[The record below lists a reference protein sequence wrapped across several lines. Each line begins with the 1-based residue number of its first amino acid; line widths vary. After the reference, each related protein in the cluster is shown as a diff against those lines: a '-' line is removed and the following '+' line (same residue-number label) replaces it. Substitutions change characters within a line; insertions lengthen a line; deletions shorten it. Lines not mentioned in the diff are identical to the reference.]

1 MMYWEED
8 RQDKDRLTVPDDIV
22 DLIYVI
28 NCKMLPLDHAYAF
41 SRALRQALPWLEEES
56 AAGIHLIHG
65 AESGNGWY
73 RPESGE
79 GQLLHLSRRARM
91 SIRVPKERVEDA
103 RALVGQTLD
112 IEGYPLEVGE
122 ACTRKLSSM
131 ATQFSRYVV
140 GAEGQS
146 EEEFLEHVVQEM
158 RKLKIPVR
166 KIMCGRSHLIRT
178 PEENIHTRAV
188 MVADLDPAHAI
199 LLQEQGI
206 GPGRKLGCGLFI
218 PHKGIS
224 SIGETRADD

>member
-1 MMYWEED
+1 MMYWEQD

-22 DLIYVI
+22 DLVYVI
-28 NCKMLPLDHAYAF
+28 DCKMLPLDHAYAF
-41 SRALRQALPWLEEES
+41 SRALHQALPWLADEE

-73 RPESGE
+73 RPENGE

-91 SIRVPKERVEDA
+91 SIRVPRERVEDA

-112 IEGYPLEVGE
+112 VDGYPLRVGK
-122 ACTRKLSSM
+122 ATTRKLSSLS
-131 ATQFSRYVV
+131 TQFARYVV
-140 GAEGQS
+140 GEEGQD

-158 RKLKIPVR
+158 RKLRIPVR
-166 KIMCGRSHLIRT
+166 KLMCGRSHLIRT
-178 PEENIHTRAV
+178 PEVEIHTRAV
-188 MVADLDPAHAI
+188 MVADLDPEHAVV
-199 LLQEQGI
+199 LQERGV

-224 SIGETRADD
+224 SVGETRGDD

>member
-28 NCKMLPLDHAYAF
+28 RCKMLPLDHAYAF
-41 SRALRQALPWLEEES
+41 SQALHQALPWLEEEET
-56 AAGIHLIHG
+56 AGIHLIHG

-103 RALVGQTLD
+103 RALEGQTLD

-122 ACTRKLSSM
+122 ASIKKLSSM
-131 ATQFSRYVV
+131 ATQFSRYVMGV
-140 GAEGQS
+140 EGQS

-158 RKLKIPVR
+158 RKLGIPVR
-166 KIMCGRSHLIRT
+166 KVLCGRSHLIRT

-188 MVADLDPAHAI
+188 MAADLDPAHAI
-199 LLQEQGI
+199 LLQEHGI

>member
-8 RQDKDRLTVPDDIV
+8 RQDKDRTAVPDDIV
-22 DLIYVI
+22 DLVYGVR
-28 NCKMLPLDHAYAF
+28 CKALPLDHAYAF
-41 SRALRQALPWLEEES
+41 SRALHRALPWLEDES

-73 RPESGE
+73 RPENGE
-79 GQLLHLSRRARM
+79 GQLLHLSRRSRM
-91 SIRVPKERVEDA
+91 SIRVPKARVEDA

-112 IEGYPLEVGE
+112 IDGYPLEVGQ
-122 ACTRKLSSM
+122 ATTKKLSSLP
-131 ATQFSRYVV
+131 TQFSRYVV
-140 GAEGQS
+140 ENEGQS

-158 RKLKIPVR
+158 RKLGIPVR

-178 PEENIHTRAV
+178 PEEEIHTRAV
-188 MVADLDPAHAI
+188 MVADLDPAHAV
-199 LLQEQGI
+199 LLQERGI

-224 SIGETRADD
+224 SVGETRGDD

>member
-41 SRALRQALPWLEEES
+41 SQALRQAMPWLEEEA

-79 GQLLHLSRRARM
+79 CQLLHLSRRARM

-122 ACTRKLSSM
+122 ASTRKLSSM

-178 PEENIHTRAV
+178 PEETIHTRAV

>member
-1 MMYWEED
+1 MMYWEQD
-8 RQDKDRLTVPDDIV
+8 RQDKDRSTVPDDIV
-22 DLIYVI
+22 DLVYGIR
-28 NCKMLPLDHAYAF
+28 CSMLPLDHAYAF
-41 SRALRQALPWLEEES
+41 SQALQAALPWLAEES

-73 RPESGE
+73 RPEDGE

-91 SIRVPKERVEDA
+91 SIRVPKERVADA

-112 IEGYPLEVGE
+112 IDGYPLEVGE
-122 ACTRKLSSM
+122 VTTKKLSSL
-131 ATQFSRYVV
+131 ATQFSRYVM
-140 GAEGQS
+140 GDEGQS

-158 RKLKIPVR
+158 RKLHIPVR
-166 KIMCGRSHLIRT
+166 KLMCGRTHRIRT
-178 PEENIHTRAV
+178 PEEEIHTRAV

-199 LLQEQGI
+199 LLQVQGI

-224 SIGETRADD
+224 SIGETRGDD